1 MPRSKFA
8 TRLTLVVLS
17 ALTLA
22 ACSSEVPDTHP
33 DQPVTKRKQAFKAM
47 LRSFEP
53 MGVMLRTHG
62 YRADEFARLA
72 NELNSR
78 RDAPFNSFAADTHYP
93 PTKAKAAVWERTQEF
108 ESERQKFYELTDALA
123 AAAQTHDEA
132 SVRTAYDKVHASCK
146 SCHDDFKN

>member
-53 MGVMLRTHG
+53 MGVQLRENR
-62 YRADEFARLA
+62 YEPEAFLQQARTLHQ
-72 NELNSR
+72 LK
-78 RDAPFNSFAADTHYP
+78 DAPWSHFGPDTHYP
-93 PTKAKAAVWERTQEF
+93 PTKATEKVWQEPERFAAEREGFLKALDQ
-108 ESERQKFYELTDALA
+108 LLA
-123 AAAQTHDEA
+123 AAESREEA
-132 SVRTAYDKVHASCK
+132 RVKPAYQAVQDSCR
-146 SCHDDFKN
+146 SCHKPFRN